1 MLIENM
7 LPSDW
12 PTVAKIYEEG
22 IQTEIATFETQAP
35 SYEDWDKAHE
45 RSCRLVAKKESTTM
59 GWAALSRVSSR
70 CVYEGVGEVSI
81 YIGQAYRGQGV
92 GLELLKALINESE
105 AAGFWTLQSG
115 IFPENMS
122 SIKLHERA
130 GFRFLGKR
138 ERIAKSNGIW
148 KDNLLFEKRSTR
160 IGV

>member
-1 MLIENM
+1 MLS
-7 LPSDW
+7 SDW
-12 PTVAKIYEEG
+12 PIVAQIYAEG
-22 IQTEIATFETQAP
+22 IQTGIATFETQAP

-45 RSCRLVAKKESTTM
+45 TSCRLVAKKENTIM
-59 GWAALSRVSSR
+59 GWAAISQVSSR
-70 CVYEGVGEVSI
+70 CVYGGVGEVSI

-92 GLELLKALINESE
+92 GLMLLKALIQESE
-105 AAGFWTLQSG
+105 AAGYWTLQSG
-115 IFPENMS
+115 IFPENKA

-138 ERIAKSNGIW
+138 ERIAKINGIW

>member
-1 MLIENM
+1 MFIENM
-7 LPSDW
+7 LSSDW
-12 PTVAKIYEEG
+12 PIVAQIYAEG
-22 IQTEIATFETQAP
+22 IQTGIATFETQAP

-45 RSCRLVAKKESTTM
+45 TSCRLVAKKENTIM
-59 GWAALSRVSSR
+59 GWAAISQVSSR
-70 CVYEGVGEVSI
+70 CVYGGVGEVSI

-92 GLELLKALINESE
+92 GLMLLKALIQESE
-105 AAGFWTLQSG
+105 AAGYWTLQSG
-115 IFPENMS
+115 IFPENKA

-138 ERIAKSNGIW
+138 ERIAKINGIW

>member
-1 MLIENM
+1 
-7 LPSDW
+7 
-12 PTVAKIYEEG
+12 
-22 IQTEIATFETQAP
+22 
-35 SYEDWDKAHE
+35 
-45 RSCRLVAKKESTTM
+45 M